1 MTEFY
6 EKVEYIVVAITL
18 AIALYLIIS
27 VTVSVFL
34 EGESTATETVE
45 TRSQNHIILE
55 EVLNSE
61 DQTPRSVFTEE
72 YILNT
77 GNIDFKQTNEEEHCY
92 IEEIKGLDGE
102 NTALALINTNAD
114 EDMEDFE
121 VFERCSKTH
130 TQRSDALS
138 RITIKTATTTH
149 EPAMIVYEIQ

>member
-1 MTEFY
+1 MA
-6 EKVEYIVVAITL
+6 VTL

-27 VTVSVFL
+27 VTVSMFL

-45 TRSQNHIILE
+45 IRSQNHIVLE
-55 EVLNSE
+55 NTLNSE
-61 DQTPRSVFTEE
+61 EQTPRSVFTED
-72 YILNT
+72 YLLNT
-77 GNIDFKQTNEEEHCY
+77 ENIDFTQVNGEEHCY

-114 EDMEDFE
+114 EDMRDFE

-138 RITIKTATTTH
+138 RITIKTSTTTH
-149 EPAMIVYEIQ
+149 EPALIVYEVQ